1 MNLWRSHELL
11 SRSHCLWEQ
20 VFPPLLIQAS
30 TSEMLYDDSR
40 LFVECAKAA
49 GVDATLE
56 VWDDMMH
63 VFQAFGLPESKEAI
77 NNISKFVQRLFI

>member
-1 MNLWRSHELL
+1 
-11 SRSHCLWEQ
+11 
-20 VFPPLLIQAS
+20 
-30 TSEMLYDDSR
+30 MLYDDSR